1 MPVTPM
7 TKLDAV
13 NQMLTAIGESPVN
26 TLFQG
31 TSVDARIAVQ
41 ILDEVDRAVQ
51 IMGWHFNT
59 EKDYP
64 LSRDANNNINLS
76 PSIVRVDV
84 DSALYPDVD
93 VVQRGTKLYDR
104 TNHTFVFK
112 QDLKGEI
119 ILLLSF
125 EELPEPARYYITT
138 RASRIFQDRVVGS
151 GDAARIM
158 LNDEVQALTLLKE
171 FDSDTGDHS
180 VFDNYDVA
188 RIILR

>member
-1 MPVTPM
+1 M

-64 LSRDANNNINLS
+64 LSRDTNNNINLS

-84 DSALYPDVD
+84 DTDLYPDVD

-104 TNHTFVFK
+104 KNHTFVFT

-138 RASRIFQDRVVGS
+138 RAARIFQDRVVGS

-158 LNDEVQALTLLKE
+158 LNDEVQALALLKE
-171 FDSDTGDHS
+171 FDNDTGDHS

>member
-7 TKLDAV
+7 TKLEAV

-41 ILDEVDRAVQ
+41 VLDEVDRAVQ

-64 LSRDANNNINLS
+64 FSRDVSNNINLS
-76 PSIVRVDV
+76 QNIVRVDV
-84 DSALYPDVD
+84 DNSLYPDVD

-104 TNHTFVFK
+104 KNHTFVFT

-125 EELPEPARYYITT
+125 EELPEPARHYITT

-151 GDAARIM
+151 GDAARSLM
-158 LNDEVQALTLLKE
+158 NDEMLALSQLKE
-171 FDSDTGDHS
+171 FDNDTGDYS

>member
-7 TKLDAV
+7 TKLEAV

-31 TSVDARIAVQ
+31 TSVDARIAIQV
-41 ILDEVDRAVQ
+41 LDEVDRAVQ
-51 IMGWHFNT
+51 IVGWHFNT

-64 LSRDANNNINLS
+64 LSRDVNNNINLS
-76 PSIVRVDV
+76 QSIVRVDV
-84 DSALYPDVD
+84 DNSIYSDVD

-104 TNHTFVFK
+104 KNHTFDFT

-151 GDAARIM
+151 GEAARSLM
-158 LNDEVQALTLLKE
+158 NDEMMALAQLKE
-171 FDSDTGDHS
+171 FDYDTGDPS
-180 VFDNYDVA
+180 IFDNYDVA

>member
-7 TKLDAV
+7 TKLEAV

-41 ILDEVDRAVQ
+41 VLDEVDRAVQ

-64 LSRDANNNINLS
+64 LSRDVNNNINLS
-76 PSIVRVDV
+76 QNIVRVDV
-84 DSALYPDVD
+84 DNSIYHDVD

-104 TNHTFVFK
+104 KNHTFVFT

-151 GDAARIM
+151 GDAARSLI
-158 LNDEVQALTLLKE
+158 NDEMLALAQLKE
-171 FDSDTGDHS
+171 FDNDTGDPS

>member
-1 MPVTPM
+1 
-7 TKLDAV
+7 
-13 NQMLTAIGESPVN
+13 MLTSIGESPVN

-31 TSVDARIAVQ
+31 TSVDARIAIQV
-41 ILDEVDRAVQ
+41 LDEVDRAVQ
-51 IMGWHFNT
+51 IVGWHFNT

-64 LSRDANNNINLS
+64 LSRDAHNNINLS
-76 PSIVRVDV
+76 QSIVRVDV
-84 DSALYPDVD
+84 DTSIYSDVD

-104 TNHTFVFK
+104 KNHTFDFT

-151 GDAARIM
+151 GEAARSLM
-158 LNDEVQALTLLKE
+158 NDEMMALAQLKE
-171 FDSDTGDHS
+171 FDYDTGDPS
-180 VFDNYDVA
+180 IFDNYDVA

>member
-1 MPVTPM
+1 M
-7 TKLDAV
+7 TKLEAV

-31 TSVDARIAVQ
+31 TSVDARIAIQV
-41 ILDEVDRAVQ
+41 LDEVDRAVQ
-51 IMGWHFNT
+51 IVGWHFNT

-64 LSRDANNNINLS
+64 LSRDVNNNINLS
-76 PSIVRVDV
+76 QSIVRVDV
-84 DSALYPDVD
+84 DNSIYSDVD

-104 TNHTFVFK
+104 KNHTFDFT

-151 GDAARIM
+151 GEAARSLM
-158 LNDEVQALTLLKE
+158 NDEMMALAQLKE
-171 FDSDTGDHS
+171 FDYDTGDPS
-180 VFDNYDVA
+180 IFDNYDVA